1 MKKATTIRYTPEA
14 RRLLKLLAAKLGVTQ
29 SAVIELAI
37 RALAKAEGV
46 TRAEDTQADHSAGK
60 PPK

>member
-1 MKKATTIRYTPEA
+1 MKKATTIRYTHEA
-14 RRLLKLLAAKLGVTQ
+14 KRLLKLLAAKLGVTQ

-46 TRAEDTQADHSAGK
+46 TRAEGTQAHHGAGH